1 LPILADTLSIM
12 PRLVTLQIEKQF
24 MHFAAAHFTIFSAT
38 ERERLHG
45 HNYYLAVNITGE
57 IDNNGLCFDY
67 NLPKERLRVIC
78 EKLNEYMLLPELSPH
93 LSIEDVGRQYRV
105 LFDTD
110 EMFFLKADTQILP
123 LTNITIEELSRYFC
137 DKLCADEAWLK
148 ALNICKVELKVSSGP
163 GQWAASSWSA

>member
-1 LPILADTLSIM
+1 M
-12 PRLVTLQIEKQF
+12 PRLVTLEIEKQF

-78 EKLNEYMLLPELSPH
+78 EELNEYMLLPELSPH
-93 LSIEDVGRQYRV
+93 LSIEDAGGKYRV

-110 EMFFLKADTQILP
+110 EMFFF
-123 LTNITIEELSRYFC
+123 ES
-137 DKLCADEAWLK
+137 
-148 ALNICKVELKVSSGP
+148 
-163 GQWAASSWSA
+163 

>member
-1 LPILADTLSIM
+1 M

-105 LFDTD
+105 LFDRD

-137 DKLCADEAWLK
+137 DQLCADEVWLK
-148 ALNICKVELKVSSGP
+148 ALNICMVELKVSSGP
-163 GQWAASSWSA
+163 GQWATSNWTA